1 MDLDI
6 NDNGVLIVGGA
17 KGIGHAIGLEF
28 AKEGTDVVLADIDPQ
43 VTEVASIMAET
54 ATGRISGVVLD
65 ATDYQAVK
73 QLASNI
79 QEHTDRLNHI
89 VYAAGVGSNK
99 YGFPFWEMEPADWPF
114 VLEVN
119 LMGAVN
125 VARFRPS
132 HATMWRRL
140 IVIHCIHC
148 CPNGIADRSAIQC
161 SKSGYC

>member
-1 MDLDI
+1 MELDI

-79 QEHTDRLNHI
+79 QELSLIHI
-89 VYAAGVGSNK
+89 
-99 YGFPFWEMEPADWPF
+99 
-114 VLEVN
+114 
-119 LMGAVN
+119 
-125 VARFRPS
+125 
-132 HATMWRRL
+132 
-140 IVIHCIHC
+140 
-148 CPNGIADRSAIQC
+148 
-161 SKSGYC
+161 